1 MNNITP
7 DIIKTYLDDLTRA
20 YQTGKAT
27 EHSHRPAL
35 KRLLESILDGI
46 QAINEPKHI
55 DCGAPDYIVT
65 RKDIPVGY
73 VEAKDIGKDLNHK
86 DFKGQFDRYKQSLDN
101 LIITDYLDFHRYMK
115 GDLVDSVR
123 IAEIKGDKISPIK
136 ANFAKFEQIVKDFG
150 LAHPQGITS
159 PAEIA
164 KMMAGKAR
172 LMAEIIEKTLEVGG
186 DDNPLSEQM
195 NAFKEVLIHD
205 ITPKD
210 FADVY
215 AQTIAYGLFAARL
228 HDDSPDKF
236 SRQKAASLI
245 PKTNPFL
252 RQLFHTIASLDL
264 DDRIAW
270 IVDDLADTFRAA
282 NMAEFKKNFGDR
294 APQNDPIIH
303 FYEDFLSAYDPVLRK
318 SRGVWYTPQ
327 AVVTFIVRAVDEILQ
342 KDFNL
347 QTGLADTSKTKI
359 KVQDHE
365 TEVHKVQILD
375 PAAGTGTFLAE
386 TINRIY
392 EKFSGQSG
400 MWQKYV
406 KEHLIPRLNGFE
418 LLMASYTMA
427 HIKLEQLLS
436 QTGYNATDNQR
447 LRVYLTNSL
456 EEQFPETVSLF
467 AQFLAK
473 EANEANSIK
482 RDTPIMVVLGNPP
495 YSGESQNK
503 SGWIMQLMD
512 DYKKEPPADSSLQEK
527 NPDHWLEVHEQSAQK
542 LYERNSKWIND
553 DYCKF
558 IRLGQYF
565 IDKNNEGILAY
576 INNHSFLDNPTFR
589 GMRWSLLKSFDKIY
603 ILDLHGN
610 SKKKE
615 FCPDGSKDENVFDI
629 QQGVSINIFVKTGR
643 KARGA
648 LAEVYHIDI
657 WGKREEKYKYLRN
670 SKFSKVKFTT
680 LKPSAPEYF
689 FVPKDYRIKE
699 EYDNGFGIQD
709 LFPVNSIGIV
719 TARDKFTIHDSAK
732 AVKKTINEFLQLD
745 IESARDRFALGKDAR
760 DWSVAG
766 AKEDLTSKPDF
777 NKIVEISY
785 RPFDKRYT
793 YYTGNSKGFHC
804 MPRGNVM
811 QHLLNGENV
820 GLVVSRQCV
829 NDWRYVF
836 ISKDITEFNLTGTA
850 GRFGSGY
857 MYPLYLYHNHESRKP
872 NLNEALVKE
881 IAQRIGLRYV
891 EEKEVGSYKKS
902 FAPIDILDYIYAVLH
917 SPTYRERYKEF
928 LKIDFPRIPYPEN
941 AAQFR
946 TLSKLGEKLRR
957 LHLLEDVEPQK
968 GTADYPVPGNDEV
981 EKIQYENDGG
991 KSKVFIN
998 KKQFFDNV
1006 PPEAW
1011 EFYIGGYQPAQKWLK
1026 DRKGRGL
1033 SYDDTLHYR
1042 RIITVLLKTI
1052 EIMEEIRHII

>member
-1 MNNITP
+1 ML
-7 DIIKTYLDDLTRA
+7 DIIKTYLDELDRDFR
-20 YQTGKAT
+20 TGKAT

-35 KRLLESILDGI
+35 KRLLESMLDGV

-73 VEAKDIGKDLNHK
+73 IEAKDIGKDLNHK

-101 LIITDYLDFHRYMK
+101 LIITDYLDFRRYMK
-115 GDLVDSVR
+115 GELVDSVR
-123 IAEIKGDKISPIK
+123 IAEAKGNKITPIK
-136 ANFAKFEQIVKDFG
+136 ANLGHFEQFIKDFG

-164 KMMAGKAR
+164 RMMAGKAR
-172 LMAEIIEKTLEVGG
+172 LMAEIIEKTLETGNG
-186 DDNPLSEQM
+186 DNSLAEQM

-282 NMAEFKKNFGDR
+282 NMTEFKKNFGDHNS
-294 APQNDPIIH
+294 QNDPIIH

-327 AVVTFIVRAVDEILQ
+327 AVVTFIVRAVDDILQ
-342 KDFNL
+342 KDFKL
-347 QTGLADTSKTKI
+347 PTGLADTSKTKI
-359 KVQDHE
+359 KVHGRE

-436 QTGYNATDNQR
+436 QTGYSATDNQR

-456 EEQFPETVSLF
+456 EEQFPETISLF

-503 SGWIMQLMD
+503 SEWIMQLMD

-615 FCPDGSKDENVFDI
+615 VCPDGSKDENVFDI

-643 KARGA
+643 KARGT
-648 LAEVYHIDI
+648 LAEVYHIDVF
-657 WGKREEKYKYLRN
+657 GKREEKYKYLRSSN
-670 SKFSKVKFTT
+670 FSKVKFAK

-689 FVPKDYRIKE
+689 FVPKNYEDKE
-699 EYDNGFGIQD
+699 VYDKGFGVEE
-709 LFPVNSIGIV
+709 LFPVNSVGIV
-719 TARDKFTIHDSAK
+719 TAKDSVFVNVNRNILLKNVKDTFDINPDKKLIRP
-732 AVKKTINEFLQLD
+732 IN
-745 IESARDRFALGKDAR
+745 
-760 DWSVAG
+760 
-766 AKEDLTSKPDF
+766 
-777 NKIVEISY
+777 Y
-785 RPFDKRYT
+785 RPFDSQYV
-793 YYTGNSKGFHC
+793 YYDVERIERAREK
-804 MPRGNVM
+804 VM
-811 QHLLNGENV
+811 SHLLSGENM
-820 GLVVSRQCV
+820 GLITNRQI
-829 NDWRYVF
+829 RTSHIAHTF
-836 ISKDITEFNLTGTA
+836 LTKGITDLHIMETA
-850 GRFGSGY
+850 NACPYIF
-857 MYPLYLYHNHESRKP
+857 PLYLYPENENRKP
-872 NLNEALVKE
+872 NLSVAIINELS
-881 IAQRIGLRYV
+881 QQIGLRYV

-902 FAPIDILDYIYAVLH
+902 FAPIDLLDYIYAVLH

-928 LKIDFPRIPYPEN
+928 LKIDFPRIPYPES

-946 TLSKLGEKLRR
+946 ALSKLGEKLRC

-968 GTADYPVPGNDEV
+968 GTADYPIPGNDEV
-981 EKIQYENDGG
+981 EKIQYDNEGG
-991 KSKVFIN
+991 KGKVFIN

-1006 PPEAW
+1006 PTEAW

-1026 DRKGRGL
+1026 DRKGRVL

-1042 RIITVLLKTI
+1042 RIIMVLMKTI
-1052 EIMEEIRHII
+1052 EIMEEIREVV

>member
-1 MNNITP
+1 MP
-7 DIIKTYLDDLTRA
+7 DIIKTYIDELDRDFR
-20 YQTGKAT
+20 TGKAT

-35 KRLLESILDGI
+35 KRLLESMLDGV

-65 RKDIPVGY
+65 RKDIPIGY
-73 VEAKDIGKDLNHK
+73 IEAKDIGKDLNHK

-101 LIITDYLDFHRYMK
+101 LIITDYLDFRRYMK
-115 GDLVDSVR
+115 GELVDSVR
-123 IAEIKGDKISPIK
+123 IAETKGSKITPIK
-136 ANFAKFEQIVKDFG
+136 ANLGHFEQFIKDFG
-150 LAHPQGITS
+150 LAHPQGVTS

-164 KMMAGKAR
+164 RMMAGKAR
-172 LMAEIIEKTLEVGG
+172 LMAEIIERTLETGNG
-186 DDNPLSEQM
+186 DNSLAEQM

-252 RQLFHTIASLDL
+252 RQLFHNIASLDL

-282 NMAEFKKNFGDR
+282 NMTEFKQNFGDR
-294 APQNDPIIH
+294 DAQNDPMIH
-303 FYEDFLSAYDPVLRK
+303 FYEDFLSAYDPILRK

-342 KDFNL
+342 KEFNL
-347 QTGLADTSKTKI
+347 PTGLADTSKTKI
-359 KVQDHE
+359 KINGRE
-365 TEVHKVQILD
+365 TDVHKVQILD
-375 PAAGTGTFLAE
+375 PATGTGTFLAE
-386 TINRIY
+386 TITRIY
-392 EKFSGQSG
+392 ERFREQGG

-418 LLMASYTMA
+418 VLMASYTMA

-436 QTGYNATDNQR
+436 QTGYDATDNQR
-447 LRVYLTNSL
+447 LRIYLTNSL
-456 EEQFPETVSLF
+456 EEQFPETISLF
-467 AQFLAK
+467 AQFLAR

-503 SGWIMQLMD
+503 CEWIMQLMD
-512 DYKKEPPADSSLQEK
+512 DYKKEPPADSTLQEK

-565 IDKNNEGILAY
+565 VDKNNEGVLAY

-615 FCPDGSKDENVFDI
+615 VCPDGSKDENVFDI

-643 KARGA
+643 KAKGA
-648 LAEVYHIDI
+648 LAEVYHIDVF
-657 WGKREEKYKYLRN
+657 GKREEKYKYLRD
-670 SKFSKVKFTT
+670 SKFSKVKFTK

-689 FVPKDYRIKE
+689 FVPKDYSLKE
-699 EYDNGFGIQD
+699 EYDKGFGVQD
-709 LFPVNSIGIV
+709 LFPVNSVGIV
-719 TARDKFTIHDSAK
+719 TARDNFTIHDSAK
-732 AVKKTINEFLQLD
+732 AVKNTINEFLKLD

-777 NKIVEISY
+777 NKIVEINY

-811 QHLLNGENV
+811 QHFINGENV
-820 GLVVSRQCV
+820 GLVFRRQQPESRDLYIFCS
-829 NDWRYVF
+829 NSIIAD
-836 ISKDITEFNLTGTA
+836 
-850 GRFGSGY
+850 GY
-857 MYPLYLYHNHESRKP
+857 IRSDNKGGESVAPLYLYRDRETRKP
-872 NLNEALVKE
+872 NLNDTIVSE
-881 IAQRIGLRYV
+881 ISKRIDARYV
-891 EEKEVGSYKKS
+891 EEKEIGSYKKC
-902 FAPIDILDYIYAVLH
+902 FAPIDLLDYIYAVLH
-917 SPTYRERYKEF
+917 SPAYREKYKEF
-928 LKIDFPRIPYPEN
+928 LKIDFPRIPYPED
-941 AAQFR
+941 AKQFR
-946 TLSKLGEKLRR
+946 ALAKLGEKLRC
-957 LHLLEDVEPQK
+957 LHLLEDVEPLRN
-968 GTADYPVPGNDEV
+968 TADYPVPGSDEV
-981 EKIQYENDGG
+981 EKIQYDEDGG
-991 KSKVFIN
+991 KGKVFIN
-998 KKQFFDNV
+998 SKQYFMNV
-1006 PPEAW
+1006 PPEVW

-1026 DRKGRGL
+1026 DRKGRVL

-1052 EIMEEIRHII
+1052 EIMEEIKAI